1 MRGRVGSGMSCES
14 ILRGAYVPILVMVLG
29 LAALA
34 VAAPAA
40 FAQSATGDAS
50 SLSPLGIRGGFD
62 ALDGASDIETVKIGG
77 NTYALVA
84 SWADNALQ
92 IIDVTDPSSPLPV
105 SSVFDGRG
113 GFDAL
118 SGANDIE
125 VVALSGRTY
134 ALVSGWTDSAVQII
148 DISSPTSPTPTSSVF
163 DGRGGFDALYRASDI
178 EVATISSRSY
188 ALVAS
193 WADDAI
199 QVIDI
204 TNPSSPAAVTS
215 IFDGQNG
222 FEALNGAND
231 MEILVTSGSIYA
243 LVASLDDDAVQ
254 IIDITD
260 PANPVP
266 AAAIFDGQNG
276 FDALDGAGDVEIAHI
291 SDRTYA
297 MISSIGDDAVQII
310 DITDPTS
317 PLPVAAIFDEPE
329 GGSFD
334 SLDGANDVEIVEI
347 SGSIYALVASRGDDA
362 VQIIDVT
369 VPAAPIPDTRII
381 DNQDSFDALD
391 GASDIEVTTIS
402 GSTYAL
408 VASRGDDAVQIIDI
422 TDPSNPVPES
432 AIYDGPGRFDALDGA
447 GDIEIAPILGRTYAL
462 VASTVDSSVQVI
474 DITDPDIPLP
484 TVAIFDGQDD
494 FDALEGASDIEIIQ
508 ISGRTYALVASLED
522 DAVQIIDLTD
532 PSDPL
537 EIANVFDGQGR
548 FDALYRA
555 TDIGLTTASGQ
566 IYALIASM
574 GDDAIQIIDI
584 TDPSD
589 PLPVTAV
596 FDGQGNFD
604 ALDGASG
611 LEITLIQGRTYAL
624 VASSSD
630 DAVQI
635 IDITDPAHPLPV
647 ASVFDGLG
655 GFDALDGASDI
666 EVTAISGKIYAL
678 VASLEDD
685 AVQII
690 DITDPASPL
699 PVVALFDGQSDF
711 DALDGASDIEITAI
725 SGSTYALVAS
735 LEDDAVQIIDITDPA
750 NPQLAADIFD
760 GTNNYTALGGA
771 SGIEIIQISGSTYAL
786 AASSSDGAVQIIDI
800 TDPTDPSPVASIF
813 DGQSSFALYRSFLR

>member
-1 MRGRVGSGMSCES
+1 
-14 ILRGAYVPILVMVLG
+14 
-29 LAALA
+29 
-34 VAAPAA
+34 
-40 FAQSATGDAS
+40 
-50 SLSPLGIRGGFD
+50 
-62 ALDGASDIETVKIGG
+62 
-77 NTYALVA
+77 
-84 SWADNALQ
+84 
-92 IIDVTDPSSPLPV
+92 
-105 SSVFDGRG
+105 
-113 GFDAL
+113 
-118 SGANDIE
+118 
-125 VVALSGRTY
+125 
-134 ALVSGWTDSAVQII
+134 
-148 DISSPTSPTPTSSVF
+148 
-163 DGRGGFDALYRASDI
+163 
-178 EVATISSRSY
+178 
-188 ALVAS
+188 
-193 WADDAI
+193 
-199 QVIDI
+199 
-204 TNPSSPAAVTS
+204 
-215 IFDGQNG
+215 
-222 FEALNGAND
+222 

-276 FDALDGAGDVEIAHI
+276 FEALDGAGDVEIAHI

-310 DITDPTS
+310 DITDPMS

-369 VPAAPIPDTRII
+369 VPAAPIPDTSII
-381 DNQDSFDALD
+381 DNQGSFDALD
-391 GASDIEVTTIS
+391 GASDIEVTAIS

-422 TDPSNPVPES
+422 TDPSDPVPES

-532 PSDPL
+532 PSDPI
-537 EIANVFDGQGR
+537 EIADIFDGQGR

-555 TDIGLTTASGQ
+555 TDIGLTTTSGR

-574 GDDAIQIIDI
+574 G
-584 TDPSD
+584 
-589 PLPVTAV
+589 
-596 FDGQGNFD
+596 
-604 ALDGASG
+604 
-611 LEITLIQGRTYAL
+611 
-624 VASSSD
+624 D

-635 IDITDPAHPLPV
+635 IDITDPADPLPGH
-647 ASVFDGLG
+647 SRL
-655 GFDALDGASDI
+655 
-666 EVTAISGKIYAL
+666 
-678 VASLEDD
+678 
-685 AVQII
+685 
-690 DITDPASPL
+690 
-699 PVVALFDGQSDF
+699 
-711 DALDGASDIEITAI
+711 
-725 SGSTYALVAS
+725 
-735 LEDDAVQIIDITDPA
+735 
-750 NPQLAADIFD
+750 
-760 GTNNYTALGGA
+760 
-771 SGIEIIQISGSTYAL
+771 
-786 AASSSDGAVQIIDI
+786 
-800 TDPTDPSPVASIF
+800 
-813 DGQSSFALYRSFLR
+813 

>member
-1 MRGRVGSGMSCES
+1 MSCES

-34 VAAPAA
+34 ITAPAA
-40 FAQSATGDAS
+40 FAQSATGDTS

-118 SGANDIE
+118 NGANDIE
-125 VVALSGRTY
+125 VVVLSGRTY

-148 DISSPTSPTPTSSVF
+148 DISNPTSPAPTSSVF

-178 EVATISSRSY
+178 EAVTISSRSY

-199 QVIDI
+199 QVIDV
-204 TNPSSPAAVTS
+204 TNPSSPSAVTS

-222 FEALNGAND
+222 FEALDGAND
-231 MEILVTSGSIYA
+231 MEILVTSSSIYA

-254 IIDITD
+254 IIDVTD
-260 PANPVP
+260 PSSPVP

-310 DITDPTS
+310 DVTDPTS

-369 VPAAPIPDTRII
+369 VPAAPIPDTSII
-381 DNQDSFDALD
+381 DNQDNFDALD
-391 GASDIEVTTIS
+391 GASDIEVTAIS

-422 TDPSNPVPES
+422 TDPSDPVPES

-532 PSDPL
+532 PSDPI
-537 EIANVFDGQGR
+537 EIADIFDGQGR

-555 TDIGLTTASGQ
+555 TDIGLTTAAGQ
-566 IYALIASM
+566 TYALIASM

-584 TDPSD
+584 SDPAD

-611 LEITLIQGRTYAL
+611 LEIALIQGHTYVL

-630 DAVQI
+630 DAIQI

-647 ASVFDGLG
+647 ASVFDGQG

-690 DITDPASPL
+690 DITDPANPL
-699 PVVALFDGQSDF
+699 PVVALFDGLDDF
-711 DALDGASDIEITAI
+711 DALDGASDIEVTAI

-760 GTNNYTALGGA
+760 GTNNYAALGGA

-786 AASSSDGAVQIIDI
+786 ATSSSDGAVQIIDI
-800 TDPTDPSPVASIF
+800 TDPADPSSVASIF
-813 DGQSSFALYRSFLR
+813 DGQSSFALYSPRLR